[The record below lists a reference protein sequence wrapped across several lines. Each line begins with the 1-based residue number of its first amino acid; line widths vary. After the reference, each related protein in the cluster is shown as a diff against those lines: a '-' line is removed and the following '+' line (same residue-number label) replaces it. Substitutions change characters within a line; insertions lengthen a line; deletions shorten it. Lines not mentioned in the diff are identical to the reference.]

1 MLISLLGPDHSKISS
16 STLLTPR
23 SLAAN
28 TGKRTNRGLRNTC
41 WSKRECE
48 AMKISIEDAHTLLT
62 CTRAVKRISSRG
74 RSYKV

>member
-1 MLISLLGPDHSKISS
+1 MLISLLGSDLSKISS
-16 STLLTPR
+16 PTFLAPG

-28 TGKRTNRGLRNTC
+28 TSKRTNRGIRNTC

-74 RSYKV
+74 RSYEV